1 MRYIK
6 LLSLS
11 LLAVLLLACSEPPKF
26 EKYVSRAGGF
36 RVMVPER
43 MSYSLEHEEYLDAN
57 VEVHVHKVSK
67 NGIDY
72 TVKYFDLPDEINDHH
87 RKQGGD
93 WSRIPGVDTLIINK
107 GWITEKA
114 TSPRVTDANGSMQ
127 QTHGF
132 TVVEGEKL
140 LHIQHVWYQN
150 RIYQLTVSRPIKPTY
165 TQEVDVMKFNESFDL
180 I

>member
-1 MRYIK
+1 MRY
-6 LLSLS
+6 LS
-11 LLAVLLLACSEPPKF
+11 LLVLSLFAGLLLACSEPAKF
-26 EKYVSRAGGF
+26 EKFESTAGGF

-43 MSYSLEHEEYLDAN
+43 MSYSLDHEEYLDAN
-57 VEVHVHKVSK
+57 VEVHIHKVSN

-72 TVKYFDLPDEINDHH
+72 TVKYFDLPDDINDLH

-93 WSRIPGVDTLIINK
+93 WSRIPGVDTLIINN

-114 TSPRVTDANGSMQ
+114 TSPRVTDSKGNLL

-140 LHIQHVWYQN
+140 LHIQHVWHEN
-150 RIYQLTVSRPIKPTY
+150 RIYQITISRPIKPTY
-165 TQEVDVMKFNESFDL
+165 TQEVDVMKFTESFDL